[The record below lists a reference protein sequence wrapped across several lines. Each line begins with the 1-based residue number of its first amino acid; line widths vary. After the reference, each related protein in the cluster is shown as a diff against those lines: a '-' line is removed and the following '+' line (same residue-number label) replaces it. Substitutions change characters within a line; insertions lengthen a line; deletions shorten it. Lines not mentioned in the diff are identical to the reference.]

1 MRKAGTRWEGAD
13 RRLLDVLHGFGR
25 RRPAVAATARTLSLT
40 GEHAALWLAAGLA
53 AAAADRPRRGAWLRA
68 TALTAAAHLTG
79 SALKHLV
86 RRPRPV
92 PPGAPPHGRA
102 AGPGP
107 VSLPV
112 LATAPAGPGSPA
124 AGCCGGPVPGAC
136 AGAGPN
142 ARGRRAPLSVTVT
155 GPVTAC
161 PPAPVPTSAEPAP
174 DRAPAEPDPA
184 PVSAGPGPG
193 PQPTPPPAG
202 PEPAPAST
210 RVSAGPEPG
219 PQPAP
224 PSAGPEPAPAST
236 RVSAGPEPGPQP
248 APPSAT
254 PRHEPEPSAVR
265 RGTVA
270 PRPGCP
276 AAPGGRPGGAFRP
289 VVGRYAFPSSH
300 AASAAAAAV
309 AFAAVRPGARWAG
322 VPVAA
327 AMCLSRLVLGVH
339 HPTDVLAGALLGAV
353 MARVGHRWAPTPVQD
368 RFSRG
373 GAPAPRTGGRHG

>member
-102 AGPGP
+102 AGAGP
-107 VSLPV
+107 VSVSVPV
-112 LATAPAGPGSPA
+112 FATAPAGPGSPA

-161 PPAPVPTSAEPAP
+161 PPAPVPASAEPAP

-184 PVSAGPGPG
+184 PVSAGP
-193 PQPTPPPAG
+193 QPTPPPAG
-202 PEPAPAST
+202 PEPGP
-210 RVSAGPEPG
+210 GPEPK
-219 PQPAP
+219 PQPTP

-248 APPSAT
+248 APPSAA

-270 PRPGCP
+270 PRPGYP
-276 AAPGGRPGGAFRP
+276 GAPGGRPGGAFRS

-353 MARVGHRWAPTPVQD
+353 TARVGRRWAPTPVQD

>member
-68 TALTAAAHLTG
+68 TALTATAHLTG
-79 SALKHLV
+79 STLKRLV

-92 PPGAPPHGRA
+92 LPGAPPHGRA

-107 VSLPV
+107 VPV
-112 LATAPAGPGSPA
+112 PVSATAPAGPGSPA

-142 ARGRRAPLSVTVT
+142 ARGRRAPLMVAVT
-155 GPVTAC
+155 GSVTAC
-161 PPAPVPTSAEPAP
+161 PPAPVAAPAEPAP
-174 DRAPAEPDPA
+174 DRAPAEPDTA
-184 PVSAGPGPG
+184 PVSAGPEPE
-193 PQPTPPPAG
+193 PPSAG
-202 PEPAPAST
+202 PAPAPAST
-210 RVSAGPEPG
+210 RVSTGP
-219 PQPAP
+219 
-224 PSAGPEPAPAST
+224 
-236 RVSAGPEPGPQP
+236 
-248 APPSAT
+248 
-254 PRHEPEPSAVR
+254 EPEPSAVR
-265 RGTVA
+265 CGTAA
-270 PRPGCP
+270 PRPVSP
-276 AAPGGRPGGAFRP
+276 AVPGGRPGGAFRP

-353 MARVGHRWAPTPVQD
+353 TARVGRRWAPTPVQD

>member
-68 TALTAAAHLTG
+68 TALTATAHLTG
-79 SALKHLV
+79 STLKRLV

-92 PPGAPPHGRA
+92 LPGAPPHGRA

-107 VSLPV
+107 VPV
-112 LATAPAGPGSPA
+112 PVSATAPAGPGSPA

-142 ARGRRAPLSVTVT
+142 ARGRRAPLMVAVT
-155 GPVTAC
+155 GSVTAC
-161 PPAPVPTSAEPAP
+161 PPAPVAAPAEPAP
-174 DRAPAEPDPA
+174 DRAPAEPDTA
-184 PVSAGPGPG
+184 PVSAGPEPE
-193 PQPTPPPAG
+193 PPSAG
-202 PEPAPAST
+202 PAPAPAST

-219 PQPAP
+219 PQPERQ
-224 PSAGPEPAPAST
+224 PEPP
-236 RVSAGPEPGPQP
+236 SAGPEPGPQP
-248 APPSAT
+248 TPPSAT
-254 PRHEPEPSAVR
+254 PGHEPEPSAVR
-265 RGTVA
+265 CGTAA
-270 PRPGCP
+270 PRPVSP
-276 AAPGGRPGGAFRP
+276 AVPGGRPGGAFRP

-353 MARVGHRWAPTPVQD
+353 TARVGRRWAPTPVQD

>member
-68 TALTAAAHLTG
+68 TALTATAHLTG

-107 VSLPV
+107 VSVSLPV
-112 LATAPAGPGSPA
+112 FATAPAGPGSPA
-124 AGCCGGPVPGAC
+124 AGCCGWPVPGAC

-161 PPAPVPTSAEPAP
+161 PPAPVPASAEPAP

-184 PVSAGPGPG
+184 PVSAGPEPGPG
-193 PQPTPPPAG
+193 PKP
-202 PEPAPAST
+202 
-210 RVSAGPEPG
+210 R
-219 PQPAP
+219 PAP
-224 PSAGPEPAPAST
+224 PSAA
-236 RVSAGPEPGPQP
+236 
-248 APPSAT
+248 

-270 PRPGCP
+270 PRPGYP
-276 AAPGGRPGGAFRP
+276 AAPGGQPGGAVRPGGAFRP

-339 HPTDVLAGALLGAV
+339 HPSDVLAGALLGAV
-353 MARVGHRWAPTPVQD
+353 TARVGHRWAPTPVQD

>member
-112 LATAPAGPGSPA
+112 PVSATAPAGPGSPA
-124 AGCCGGPVPGAC
+124 AGCCGGPVPGRC

-142 ARGRRAPLSVTVT
+142 ARGRRAPLTVTVT

-161 PPAPVPTSAEPAP
+161 PPAPVPASAEPAP
-174 DRAPAEPDPA
+174 DRAPAEPEPDPA
-184 PVSAGPGPG
+184 PVPVGPN
-193 PQPTPPPAG
+193 
-202 PEPAPAST
+202 PEPAPP
-210 RVSAGPEPG
+210 SAGPE

-224 PSAGPEPAPAST
+224 PSAGP
-236 RVSAGPEPGPQP
+236 GPEPGPQP
-248 APPSAT
+248 TPPSAT
-254 PRHEPEPSAVR
+254 PGHEPEPSAVR
-265 RGTVA
+265 RGTAA
-270 PRPGCP
+270 PRPVYP

-339 HPTDVLAGALLGAV
+339 HPSDVLAGALLGAV
-353 MARVGHRWAPTPVQD
+353 TARVGRRWAPTPVQD